1 MKVSA
6 LPDKIK
12 FIVKNRDDYN
22 SLEGKTAYVA
32 FDKNGEKTGLK
43 WAEYVRYEGSER
55 VEVAPDIVECDNSGF
70 ELTILRSPSY
80 SSHGGKLSFMMC
92 KIEKGDIAYNVGINT
107 GILVELLTHT
117 TFKNGKCQEPVVFV
131 RADGQLGMLTKA
143 MAEDAYAWKKQIL
156 DKEKAEGT
164 TKWEPGVFYGSLG
177 SLDAYVCDLIYAFDV
192 KKISKKPIDRYESN
206 ITKYEVSDK
215 HPKRKLVINADYCD
229 MNKEGDICNLS
240 EFLGADQSVKTYSSL
255 PKRAKAH
262 QTFKFDMS
270 AEDYVEQRQKEL
282 VSRLID
288 RYEKYVL
295 KKIVFNYGRIEVPY
309 QHDIDNLN
317 AIHRHGDTK
326 PEDFKFTA
334 DELKLIRYIYDTDTE
349 IREKVEKYSNDFSF
363 KADILTEES
372 RELLKSIMDTY
383 KIK

>member
-6 LPDKIK
+6 LPDKVK
-12 FIVKNRDDYN
+12 FIVKNQDNYN

-43 WAEYVRYEGSER
+43 WAEYVRYMGSER
-55 VEVAPDIVECDNSGF
+55 VEIAPDIVECDNSDF
-70 ELTILRSPSY
+70 ELTILKSPSY
-80 SSHGGKLSFMMC
+80 SSQGGKLSFMMC
-92 KIEKGDIAYNVGINT
+92 KIEKGDISYNVGINT
-107 GILVELLTHT
+107 GILVELLTHS

-143 MAEDAYAWKKQIL
+143 MAVDAYAWKKQIL

-164 TKWEPGVFYGSLG
+164 TKWEPGVFYGSLER
-177 SLDAYVCDLIYAFDV
+177 LDAYVCDLIYAFDV

-229 MNKEGDICNLS
+229 RSKTGDICKLS
-240 EFLGADQSVKTYSSL
+240 EFLGADPSVKTYSSL
-255 PKRAKAH
+255 PKRAKT
-262 QTFKFDMS
+262 QKTLKFDIS
-270 AEDYVEQRQKEL
+270 VEDYVEQRQKEL

-295 KKIVFNYGRIEVPY
+295 KKVVFNYGRIEVPY
-309 QHDIDNLN
+309 HHDIDNLN
-317 AIHRHGDTK
+317 AIHRHGNTK
-326 PEDFKFTA
+326 PGNFKFTA
-334 DELKLIRYIYDTDTE
+334 DEIKLIRYIYDTDTE
-349 IREKVEKYSNDFSF
+349 IRAKVTEYSNGFSL

-372 RELLKSIMDTY
+372 RALLKSILDTY
-383 KIK
+383 ENK